1 MKMPFLELSDWVEV
15 EFSSQDYLS
24 RSAKTSNATLRNPM
38 SNVMNARCLLATAA
52 VSLTLACG
60 SCADRPSQGV
70 LIPVASTAEG
80 TSRVAVLAATTRQR
94 STTDPGEMFSG
105 ERANDVSYASV
116 VVSIPPDSARKIGAI
131 QWPATLPGDP
141 SREFVTV
148 SANYIDQKAF
158 TAAVDDT
165 AKQPGHSRVL
175 VFVHGFNNR
184 FDDAVYRF
192 AQIVH
197 DAKAPAIPVLFTW
210 PSRGELRL
218 RAYTYDRESTNFSRD
233 ALEEL
238 LDSLA
243 KQPRV
248 TEVNILAHSMGNWI
262 TLEALRGRSIRAS
275 RSAYNAKSD
284 KLKNV
289 LMVAPDVDVDVF
301 RTELQ
306 RMGPIRPRISLFVS
320 RDDEALRLS
329 RFLWGGVPRLGDV
342 NANQEPYQAEF
353 ERNRIEVFD
362 LTTLKAADNDAH
374 DRAFDEAPTVAA
386 MIRKRLSLGQELTT
400 SRDTDIGA
408 KVEEATTSI
417 R

>member
-1 MKMPFLELSDWVEV
+1 
-15 EFSSQDYLS
+15 
-24 RSAKTSNATLRNPM
+24 
-38 SNVMNARCLLATAA
+38 MNARHLLA
-52 VSLTLACG
+52 VGLTLACG
-60 SCADRPSQGV
+60 ACSSRPSQGV
-70 LIPVASTAEG
+70 LIPIAETAEG

-94 STTDPGEMFSG
+94 STTDPGEMFNG
-105 ERANDVSYASV
+105 ERADSVSYASI
-116 VVSIPPDSARKIGAI
+116 VVSVPPDSVRKIGAI
-131 QWPATLPGDP
+131 QWPATPPGDP
-141 SREFVTV
+141 SRDFVTV
-148 SANYIDQKAF
+148 SANYIDKQAF

-165 AKQPGHSRVL
+165 AKQTGRSKVL

-197 DAKAPAIPVLFTW
+197 DSKAPAIPVLFTW
-210 PSRGELRL
+210 PSLGQLRL

-238 LDSLA
+238 LDMLA

-275 RSAYNAKSD
+275 RSAYNLKSD

-289 LMVAPDVDVDVF
+289 LMVAPDVDIDVF
-301 RTELQ
+301 HTELQ
-306 RMGPIRPRISLFVS
+306 RMGTFRPRMFLFVS

-329 RFLWGGVPRLGDV
+329 RFIWGGVPRLGDV
-342 NANQEPYQAEF
+342 NADQEPYQTEF
-353 ERNRIEVFD
+353 ERDRIEVFD
-362 LTTLKAADNDAH
+362 LTSLKSVDNNAH

-386 MIRKRLSLGQELTT
+386 MIKKRLSEGQELTN
-400 SRDTDIGA
+400 REPDIGGT
-408 KVEEATTSI
+408 VEQATLSP

>member
-1 MKMPFLELSDWVEV
+1 MPFLGLIDWVK
-15 EFSSQDYLS
+15 SS
-24 RSAKTSNATLRNPM
+24 SALRTPCAIAPRLISDATLRNPTV
-38 SNVMNARCLLATAA
+38 NLMNATHLLAAAA
-52 VSLTLACG
+52 VGLTLVCVG
-60 SCADRPSQGV
+60 CAGRPSQGV
-70 LIPVASTAEG
+70 LVPIAATAEG

-94 STTDPGEMFSG
+94 STTDPGEMFNG

-116 VVSIPPDSARKIGAI
+116 VVSIPPDSVRKIGAI
-131 QWPATLPGDP
+131 QWPATVPGDP
-141 SREFVTV
+141 SRDFVTV
-148 SANYIDQKAF
+148 SADYMDQKAF

-165 AKQPGHSRVL
+165 AKQPGRSRVL

-192 AQIVH
+192 AQIIH
-197 DAKAPAIPVLFTW
+197 DSKAPAIPVLFTW
-210 PSRGELRL
+210 PSLGQLRL

-238 LDSLA
+238 LDMLA
-243 KQPRV
+243 KQPKV
-248 TEVNILAHSMGNWI
+248 TEINILAHSMGNWI

-275 RSAYNAKSD
+275 RTAYNAKSD

-362 LTTLKAADNDAH
+362 LTTLRAVDNDAH

-400 SRDTDIGA
+400 SRDTDIGE
-408 KVEEATTSI
+408 KVEEATISV